1 MTEISKPEWQAHQ
14 DNAQPLR
21 QHRAG
26 KLDFLSKLNRKAKEK
41 TSALQSSDDD
51 DVPTT
56 TGSHE
61 DVNQLAT
68 AVSHLNRTASTNRIR
83 TFYSSFKYLL
93 QLSPQQ
99 VDDFMASYVI
109 YNLDWNVED
118 SMILALGPDYQ
129 QKVGDCLRSYY
140 GVLNHLCALGDV
152 EKMYIPPLMD
162 RKASVLDNQLLY
174 EESIARDI
182 ALKPADKIL
191 DLGCGR
197 GRVAAHMAH
206 YSGAQVTGLNI
217 DPDQVEQAWEFNNR
231 QSPGNSFVV
240 HDQNDLPLPFDDH
253 SFDAVYEIQALS
265 LCKNLPSLF
274 RELNRILKPGA
285 RLSLLDWVRL
295 PSFDPANLE
304 HASLMRRVKPL
315 IGAVG
320 TPTPVSLAK
329 ALEDAGF
336 VILRSDN
343 ASIDGLQAPLIQ
355 KVDLYFRVLRR
366 VILGLVGV
374 HVLPVHFKTLIER
387 LCRDGRAFVEMDEAR
402 LTTTSWRIVA
412 QKPMV

>member
-1 MTEISKPEWQAHQ
+1 MTEISKPEWQAPT
-14 DNAQPLR
+14 DNAILPR
-21 QHRAG
+21 EPGTG
-26 KLDFLSKLNRKAKEK
+26 KFHLLSKLNRKAKEK
-41 TSALQSSDDD
+41 ASVLQSSDDD
-51 DVPTT
+51 DLPPKAS
-56 TGSHE
+56 SHE
-61 DVNQLAT
+61 GFDQANT
-68 AVSHLNRTASTNRIR
+68 AVTRLDRTVSTNRLQ
-83 TFYSSFKYLL
+83 TFCSSFKYLL
-93 QLSPQQ
+93 HLSPQQ

-109 YNLDWNVED
+109 YNLDWNDEE
-118 SMILALGPDYQ
+118 SMMLALGPDYQ
-129 QKVGDCLRSYY
+129 VRVGDCLRSYY

-162 RKASVLDNQLLY
+162 LKASVLDNQLLY
-174 EESIARDI
+174 EESVARDI
-182 ALKPADKIL
+182 VLRPADKVL
-191 DLGCGR
+191 DVGCGR

-206 YSGAQVTGLNI
+206 YSGAQVTGFNI

-231 QSPGNSFVV
+231 HSPGNSFIV
-240 HDQNDLPLPFDDH
+240 HDQNDLPFPFDDH

-265 LCKNLPSLF
+265 LCKDLPALF
-274 RELNRILKPGA
+274 RELFRILKPGA
-285 RLSLLDWVRL
+285 RFSLLDWVRL

-320 TPTPVSLAK
+320 TPTPVGLAK

-336 VILRSDN
+336 VVLRSDN

-374 HVLPVHFKTLIER
+374 RVLPVHFKTLIER
-387 LCRDGRAFVEMDEAR
+387 LCRDGKAFVEMDEAR